1 MTRQRRQNGFTL
13 PEVMIA
19 LLVFAAIAS
28 TSVYALRLG
37 VDSRD
42 QLAAAD
48 ERLKAFQIAR
58 TLIKEDLAQVTAR
71 NVRDEFGQ
79 LLPAAFRGNIVEFG
93 GRVEDDET
101 LLLAFV
107 RNGWRNPNADAPRS
121 SLQYVEYILKDGAL
135 IRRARVYLDEA
146 AQSDVMERVLFDDLE
161 DASVLFLIG
170 ENRGELEWA
179 DIWPVSGAAKPPSAV
194 LLTLTWSDQ
203 APVEQ
208 RFWIGELGGTS

>member
-1 MTRQRRQNGFTL
+1 MSARRQKGFTL

-28 TSVYALRLG
+28 ASVYALRLG

-42 QLAAAD
+42 QLASAD
-48 ERLKAFQIAR
+48 ARLKAFQIAR
-58 TLIKEDLAQVTAR
+58 TLIKEDLAQVAAR
-71 NVRDEFGQ
+71 NVRNEYGQ

-93 GRVEDDET
+93 GSVEDDET

-107 RNGWRNPNADAPRS
+107 RKGWLNPNADAPRS

-146 AQSDVMERVLFDDLE
+146 SQSDMIERVLFEGLE
-161 DASVLFLIG
+161 DASASFLIG
-170 ENRGELEWA
+170 ETRGELEWA
-179 DIWPVSGAAKPPSAV
+179 DIWPVSGAARPPSAV
-194 LLTLTWSDQ
+194 ALTLTFADETSL
-203 APVEQ
+203 EQ
-208 RFWIGELGGTS
+208 RFWIGDLGGTS

>member
-1 MTRQRRQNGFTL
+1 MSARRQKGFTL

-28 TSVYALRLG
+28 ASVYALRLG

-58 TLIKEDLAQVTAR
+58 TLIKEDLAQTALR
-71 NVRDEFGQ
+71 SVRDEFGQ
-79 LLPAAFRGNIVEFG
+79 RVPAAFRGNIVEFG

-121 SLQYVEYILKDGAL
+121 SLQYVEYILKGGAL
-135 IRRARVYLDEA
+135 IRRARVYLDETS
-146 AQSDVMERVLFDDLE
+146 QSDIVERVLFEGLE
-161 DASVLFLIG
+161 DASASFLIG
-170 ENRGELEWA
+170 ETRGELEWA
-179 DIWPVSGAAKPPSAV
+179 DIWPVSGASQPPPAV
-194 LLTLTWSDQ
+194 SLTLTWPDE
-203 APVEQ
+203 APLEQ
-208 RFWIGELGGTS
+208 RFWVGDIGGAS